1 MVAIYELP
9 FFSRCGALLTGLM
22 LAALLFA
29 LPRGVFAEENKA
41 TPPDKYSFSITSPNS
56 GSSSSQNSDKPG
68 FSGMTQEK
76 DSLLMND
83 FPPPSRGPMLFD
95 TYEDKWYNRM

>member
-1 MVAIYELP
+1 
-9 FFSRCGALLTGLM
+9 
-22 LAALLFA
+22 
-29 LPRGVFAEENKA
+29 
-41 TPPDKYSFSITSPNS
+41 
-56 GSSSSQNSDKPG
+56 
-68 FSGMTQEK
+68 MTQEK